1 MRLLKAELAKII
13 AVNVLIF
20 LALLLLAEG
29 IGQGIALLRPSYE
42 VLYLKPDRE
51 LGWREVP
58 GLHWTWAGFYWYAAD
73 YSVKVQ
79 TNRAGFRDFEREYVK
94 PAGVKRV
101 AALGDSFIE
110 AVQVPLEKTATQLL
124 ERRLNAPQ
132 AQAAGPQKWEVL
144 NFGISSFGVGQFL
157 LTWEQEARRYS
168 PDYVV
173 VFVAKFI
180 MDRTVQKYEQG
191 RFQGTSAKQLW
202 IRPTFRVDGD
212 TLIREPARDFE
223 KFARLQDSVIQN
235 EFGGQRSRRRVS
247 LVTLLYARRLHDDF
261 DQWRQRH
268 AAQRPTALPH
278 PDAHPEIDA
287 NMLATNLKV
296 LEELQRQ
303 ATAAHSVLVIVDASR
318 YFGDDP
324 SISTALQDLCAKGS
338 SVYVP
343 FYKDMQQAS
352 AKGIPLQ
359 WSHDGHL
366 SEAGNALLADAIYRS
381 LIQER
386 RGDGH

>member
-1 MRLLKAELAKII
+1 MRLLKAELLKTI
-13 AVNVLIF
+13 AVNVLVL
-20 LALLLLAEG
+20 LALVLLAEG
-29 IGQGIALLRPSYE
+29 IGQGIALLRPSYD
-42 VLYLKPDRE
+42 VLYLQPDRE

-73 YSVKVQ
+73 FSVKVQ
-79 TNRAGFRDFEREYVK
+79 TNRTGFRDFDREYVK

-110 AVQVPLEKTATQLL
+110 AVQVPFEKTATQLL

-132 AQAAGPQKWEVL
+132 AQAAGSPQKWEVL
-144 NFGISSFGVGQFL
+144 NFGTSSFGVGQFL

-180 MDRTVQKYEQG
+180 MDRTLQKYEQG

-223 KFARLQDSVIQN
+223 EFARLQDSVIQN
-235 EFGGQRSRRRVS
+235 EFGGQRSQRRMS
-247 LVTLLYARRLHDDF
+247 LVTLFYARRLHDDL

-268 AAQRPTALPH
+268 AAQRPNALPH

-324 SISTALQDLCAKGS
+324 SISTALQDLCLRGS

-343 FYKDMQQAS
+343 FYKDMQEAS
-352 AKGIPLQ
+352 AKGIPLH

-366 SEAGNALLADAIYRS
+366 SEAGNALLADALYRS
-381 LIQER
+381 LVQDR
-386 RGDGH
+386 PR

>member
-1 MRLLKAELAKII
+1 LLKAELLKTI
-13 AVNVLIF
+13 AVNVLVL
-20 LALLLLAEG
+20 LALVLLAEG
-29 IGQGIALLRPSYE
+29 IGQGIALLRPSYD
-42 VLYLKPDRE
+42 VLYLQPDRE

-73 YSVKVQ
+73 FSVKVQ
-79 TNRAGFRDFEREYVK
+79 TNRTGFRDFDREYVK

-110 AVQVPLEKTATQLL
+110 AVQVPFEKTATQLL

-132 AQAAGPQKWEVL
+132 AQAAGSPQKWEVL
-144 NFGISSFGVGQFL
+144 NFGTSSFGVGQFL

-180 MDRTVQKYEQG
+180 MDRTLQKYEQG

-223 KFARLQDSVIQN
+223 EFARLQDSVIQN
-235 EFGGQRSRRRVS
+235 EFGGQRSQRRMS
-247 LVTLLYARRLHDDF
+247 LVTLFYARRLHDDL

-268 AAQRPTALPH
+268 AAQRPNALPH

-324 SISTALQDLCAKGS
+324 SISTALQDLCLRGS

-343 FYKDMQQAS
+343 FYKDMQEAS
-352 AKGIPLQ
+352 AKGIPLH

-366 SEAGNALLADAIYRS
+366 SEAGNALLADALYRS
-381 LIQER
+381 LVQDR
-386 RGDGH
+386 PR

>member
-110 AVQVPLEKTATQLL
+110 AVQVPFEKTATQLL

-180 MDRTVQKYEQG
+180 MDRTLQKYEQG

-223 KFARLQDSVIQN
+223 EFARLQDSVIQN
-235 EFGGQRSRRRVS
+235 EFGGQRSQRRMS
-247 LVTLLYARRLHDDF
+247 LVTLFYARRLHDDL

-268 AAQRPTALPH
+268 AAQRPNALPH

-324 SISTALQDLCAKGS
+324 SISTALQDLCLRGS

-343 FYKDMQQAS
+343 FYKDMQEAS
-352 AKGIPLQ
+352 AKGIPLH

-366 SEAGNALLADAIYRS
+366 SEAGNALLADALYRS
-381 LIQER
+381 LVQDR
-386 RGDGH
+386 PR

>member
-1 MRLLKAELAKII
+1 MRLLKAELLKII
-13 AVNVLIF
+13 AVNVLVL
-20 LALLLLAEG
+20 LALVLLAEG
-29 IGQGIALLRPSYE
+29 IGQGIALLRPSYD

-73 YSVKVQ
+73 FSVKVQ
-79 TNRAGFRDFEREYVK
+79 TNRTGFRDFDREYVK

-110 AVQVPLEKTATQLL
+110 AVQVPFEKTATQLL

-132 AQAAGPQKWEVL
+132 AQAAGSPQKWEVL
-144 NFGISSFGVGQFL
+144 NFGTSSFGVGQFL

-180 MDRTVQKYEQG
+180 MDRTLQKYEQG

-223 KFARLQDSVIQN
+223 EFARLQDSVIQN
-235 EFGGQRSRRRVS
+235 EFGGQRSQRRMS
-247 LVTLLYARRLHDDF
+247 LVTLFYARRLHDDL

-268 AAQRPTALPH
+268 AAQRPNALPH

-324 SISTALQDLCAKGS
+324 SISTALQDLCLRGS

-343 FYKDMQQAS
+343 FYKDMQEAS
-352 AKGIPLQ
+352 AKGIPLH

-366 SEAGNALLADAIYRS
+366 SEAGNALLADALYRS
-381 LIQER
+381 LVQDR
-386 RGDGH
+386 PR

>member
-1 MRLLKAELAKII
+1 MRLLKAELLKII
-13 AVNVLIF
+13 AVNVLVL
-20 LALLLLAEG
+20 LALVLLAEG
-29 IGQGIALLRPSYE
+29 IGQGIALLRPSYD
-42 VLYLKPDRE
+42 VLYLQPDRE

-73 YSVKVQ
+73 FSVKVQ
-79 TNRAGFRDFEREYVK
+79 TNRTGFRDFDREYVK

-110 AVQVPLEKTATQLL
+110 AVQVPFEKTATQLL

-132 AQAAGPQKWEVL
+132 AQAAGSPQKWEVL
-144 NFGISSFGVGQFL
+144 NFGTSSFGVGQFL

-180 MDRTVQKYEQG
+180 MDRTLQKYEQG

-223 KFARLQDSVIQN
+223 EFARLQDSVIQN
-235 EFGGQRSRRRVS
+235 EFGGQRSQRRMS
-247 LVTLLYARRLHDDF
+247 LVTLFYARRLHDDL

-268 AAQRPTALPH
+268 AAQRPNALPH

-303 ATAAHSVLVIVDASR
+303 TTAAHSVLVIVDASR

-324 SISTALQDLCAKGS
+324 SISTALQDLCLRGS

-343 FYKDMQQAS
+343 FYKDMQEAS
-352 AKGIPLQ
+352 AKGIPLH

-366 SEAGNALLADAIYRS
+366 SEAGNALLADALYRS
-381 LIQER
+381 LVQDR
-386 RGDGH
+386 PR

>member
-1 MRLLKAELAKII
+1 MRLLKAELLKTI
-13 AVNVLIF
+13 AVNVLVL
-20 LALLLLAEG
+20 LALVLLAEG
-29 IGQGIALLRPSYE
+29 IGQGIALLRPSYD

-73 YSVKVQ
+73 FSVKVQ
-79 TNRAGFRDFEREYVK
+79 TNRTGFRDFDREYVK

-110 AVQVPLEKTATQLL
+110 AVQVPFEKTATQLL

-132 AQAAGPQKWEVL
+132 AQAAGSPQKWEVL
-144 NFGISSFGVGQFL
+144 NFGTSSFGVGQFL

-180 MDRTVQKYEQG
+180 MDRTLQKYEQG

-223 KFARLQDSVIQN
+223 EFARLQDSVIQN
-235 EFGGQRSRRRVS
+235 EFGGQRSQRRMS
-247 LVTLLYARRLHDDF
+247 LVTLFYARRLHDDL

-268 AAQRPTALPH
+268 AAQRPNALPH

-324 SISTALQDLCAKGS
+324 SISTALQDLCLRGS

-343 FYKDMQQAS
+343 FYKDMQEAS
-352 AKGIPLQ
+352 AKGIPLH

-366 SEAGNALLADAIYRS
+366 SEAGNALLADALYRS
-381 LIQER
+381 LVQDR
-386 RGDGH
+386 PR